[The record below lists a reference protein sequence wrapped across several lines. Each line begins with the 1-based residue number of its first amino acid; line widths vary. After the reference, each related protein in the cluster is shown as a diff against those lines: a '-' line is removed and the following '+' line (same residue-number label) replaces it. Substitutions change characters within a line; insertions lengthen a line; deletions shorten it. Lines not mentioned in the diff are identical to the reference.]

1 MRLGFDTS
9 SPTGN
14 GPCVHSFITAP
25 KTFVSTP
32 YPTPLALKVPD
43 ALPEAQVL
51 LLSDIL
57 PTSYQ
62 AVLNAEVGKGRTV
75 AIP

>member
-1 MRLGFDTS
+1 MRLGCDTS

-14 GPCVHSFITAP
+14 GQCVRLFIAAP

-32 YPTPLALKVPD
+32 YPTPRPLKVPD
-43 ALPEAQVL
+43 ALPNAQVL
-51 LLSDIL
+51 FLSDIL
-57 PTSYQ
+57 TTGYQ
-62 AVLNAEVGKGRTV
+62 AVLNAEVGKVRTV